1 MAGAGFKDFTAGDIL
16 RASEVDTYLMHQ
28 AVMRFAS
35 TSAADTALGANKAE
49 GMVIYA
55 TGTDT
60 LYAYNGA
67 AWIPFATALG
77 SGTGYM
83 GAWAGYT
90 PTLTG
95 ITLGNGSVSFTYVQQ
110 GKTVHVR
117 GRVTFGSTT
126 SVTGAA
132 SISLPVTAT
141 SANFVASLTARAA
154 GTDYM
159 MLPIATTTTIG
170 VNALGS
176 AGAYTNRTTISS
188 TVPATWTTND
198 FITFSATYEAA

>member
-1 MAGAGFKDFTAGDIL
+1 MAGAGFKDFSAGNIL
-16 RASEVDTYLMHQ
+16 RASEVDTFLMHQ

-60 LYAYNGA
+60 LHAYNGA

-83 GAWAGYT
+83 GAWTGYT
-90 PTLTG
+90 PTFSNLT
-95 ITLGNGSVSFTYVQQ
+95 IGNGTTAFTWVQI

-117 GRVTFGSTT
+117 GRISFGSTT
-126 SVTGAA
+126 TVAGLIA
-132 SISLPVTAT
+132 ISLPTTAV
-141 SANFVASLTARAA
+141 SSNFVANVTARAGGA
-154 GTDYM
+154 DYA
-159 MLPIATTTTIG
+159 LYAASTTTTLSLSAIG
-170 VNALGS
+170 TAGTYANRVNTS
-176 AGAYTNRTTISS
+176 A
-188 TVPATWTTND
+188 TVPGTWTNAD
-198 FITFSATYEAA
+198 NITFSATYEAA

>member
-1 MAGAGFKDFTAGDIL
+1 MAGAGYKDFTAGDIL
-16 RASEVDTYLMHQ
+16 RASEVDTYLMQ
-28 AVMRFAS
+28 QSVMKFAA
-35 TSAADTALGANKAE
+35 TSNADTALGATKAE
-49 GMVIYA
+49 GMIVYA
-55 TGTDT
+55 TSNDT

-83 GAWAGYT
+83 GAWQGYT

-95 ITLGNGSVSFTYVQQ
+95 ITLGNGSVSFTFVEH

-117 GRVTFGSTT
+117 GRVTFGTT
-126 SVTGAA
+126 TVVTGAA
-132 SISLPVTAT
+132 SISLPKTAV
-141 SANFVASLTARAA
+141 SANFVANLTARA
-154 GTDYM
+154 GGLDYA

-176 AGAYTNRTTISS
+176 AGAYANRVTLSALI
-188 TVPATWTTND
+188 PGTWTNSD

>member
-1 MAGAGFKDFTAGDIL
+1 MAGAGFYDFSAGNIL
-16 RASEVDTYLMHQ
+16 RASELDTFLMHQ

-60 LYAYNGA
+60 LHAYHGA

-83 GAWAGYT
+83 GAWTGYT

-95 ITLGNGSVSFTYVQQ
+95 ITLGSGTSAFTYIQQ
-110 GKTVHVR
+110 GKKVSVR
-117 GRVTFGSTT
+117 GRFTFGSG
-126 SVTGAA
+126 SGVTGAV
-132 SISLPVTAT
+132 SISLPVTAV
-141 SANFVASLTARAA
+141 SSNFVASLTARAG

-159 MLPIATTTTIG
+159 MLPISTTTTIG
-170 VNALGS
+170 VNALGAS
-176 AGAYTNRTTISS
+176 GSYTSRATVSS
-188 TVPATWTTND
+188 SVPGTWTTND

>member
-1 MAGAGFKDFTAGDIL
+1 MAGAGFRDFTAGSIL
-16 RASEVDTYLMHQ
+16 TASQVDTFLMHQ
-28 AVMRFAS
+28 AVMRFTT

-49 GMVIYA
+49 GMVVYA
-55 TGTDT
+55 TSTDT
-60 LYAYNGA
+60 LHIYNGA
-67 AWIPFATALG
+67 AWIPVAEALG

-83 GAWAGYT
+83 GAWSGYT

-132 SISLPVTAT
+132 SISLPKTAV
-141 SANFVASLTARAA
+141 SANFVASLTARAG

-159 MLPIATTTTIG
+159 MLPISTTTTIG
-170 VNALGS
+170 VNALGAS
-176 AGAYTNRTTISS
+176 GSYTSRATVSS
-188 TVPATWTTND
+188 TVPGSWTTND